1 MLTPIAK
8 HIAENTLVMPKHI
21 LVATDLTDM
30 GYLLPYVVTQTKAS
44 NAQVTLLH
52 AVVPS
57 DSLPVET
64 AMVSY
69 IDREAIDR
77 DVRATLLGMT
87 RQIEARGIR
96 CDISIIHGYAA
107 NVIRE
112 EIRRTGATR
121 LILGAHGRGKIGQL
135 ALGSVAHELLT
146 KVDVPIFAIG
156 PHAHDAVTHVA
167 LRHILHP
174 FSFRDD
180 NQESFHLAFG
190 IAQAYGAQLTLLHV
204 SDQKFQDRIN
214 PLRTVDWAKNA
225 MEALIPAVTDLASPV
240 HMRVT
245 SGDLAEEVL
254 NEAIHTNADLIVLG
268 TDGGFRPWSFRETA
282 AYKVLAEANCP
293 VLTVRHEPH
302 QIVTRD

>member
-1 MLTPIAK
+1 
-8 HIAENTLVMPKHI
+8 
-21 LVATDLTDM
+21 
-30 GYLLPYVVTQTKAS
+30 
-44 NAQVTLLH
+44 
-52 AVVPS
+52 
-57 DSLPVET
+57 
-64 AMVSY
+64 
-69 IDREAIDR
+69 
-77 DVRATLLGMT
+77 
-87 RQIEARGIR
+87 
-96 CDISIIHGYAA
+96 
-107 NVIRE
+107 
-112 EIRRTGATR
+112 
-121 LILGAHGRGKIGQL
+121 
-135 ALGSVAHELLT
+135 VAHELLT

-174 FSFRDD
+174 VSFRDD

-282 AYKVLAEANCP
+282 AYKVLTEANCP

-302 QIVTRD
+302 QIVTKD

>member
-1 MLTPIAK
+1 
-8 HIAENTLVMPKHI
+8 
-21 LVATDLTDM
+21 M
-30 GYLLPYVVTQTKAS
+30 GYLLPYVVTQAKAS

-64 AMVSY
+64 AMATY

-112 EIRRTGATR
+112 RSAASGSTR
-121 LILGAHGRGKIGQL
+121 LILGTHGRGKIGQL
-135 ALGSVAHELLT
+135 VLGLLLMSYSRRPT
-146 KVDVPIFAIG
+146 YPIFAIG

-174 FSFRDD
+174 VFFRDD

-204 SDQKFQDRIN
+204 SDQKFQDKIN
-214 PLRTVDWAKNA
+214 PVRSVDWAKNA
-225 MEALIPAVTDLASPV
+225 MEALIPAATDLASPV

-268 TDGGFRPWSFRETA
+268 TDGGSRPWSFR
-282 AYKVLAEANCP
+282 KPQPIRSLRRANCP
-293 VLTVRHEPH
+293 VLTVDHEPR
-302 QIVTRD
+302 QIVSRD